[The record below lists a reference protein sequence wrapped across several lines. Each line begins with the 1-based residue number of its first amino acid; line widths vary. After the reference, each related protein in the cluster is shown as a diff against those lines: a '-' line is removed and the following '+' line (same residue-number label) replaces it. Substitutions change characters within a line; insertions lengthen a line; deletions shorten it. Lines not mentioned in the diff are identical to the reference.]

1 MEKKLVFEYIRNPDG
16 TSAFETFLDSLPLK
30 DAAKLLGVLEK
41 TEKYG
46 LLLAAQNQWVKKLEP
61 NLFEL
66 RSKVGSNIQ
75 RALYFHVVGDRYV
88 ITHGFTKKTQ
98 KTPEPEKKRAREIRD
113 RFLEEENNGNSK
125 SK

>member
-1 MEKKLVFEYIRNPDG
+1 MPRLTLSSSLSIRCYVRSCCLGNNHHLGNDVSSHEELG
-16 TSAFETFLDSLPLK
+16 LILAFFQAIL
-30 DAAKLLGVLEK
+30 
-41 TEKYG
+41 
-46 LLLAAQNQWVKKLEP
+46 NQWVKKLES

-75 RALYFHVVGDRYV
+75 RAIYFHVVGDRYI

-98 KTPEPEKKRAREIRD
+98 KTPEPEKKRARETRD
-113 RFLEEENNGNSK
+113 RFLKEENNGNSK

>member
-1 MEKKLVFEYIRNPDG
+1 MEKKLVFEYVRASDG
-16 TSAFETFLDSLPLK
+16 TSEFEKFLDSMPLK
-30 DAAKLLGVLEK
+30 DAAKLLAVIEK

-46 LLLAAQNQWVKKLEP
+46 LLVAAQNQWVKKLES

-75 RALYFHVVGDRYV
+75 RAIYFHVVGDRYI

-98 KTPEPEKKRAREIRD
+98 KTPEPEKKRARETRD
-113 RFLEEENNGNSK
+113 RFLKEENNGNSK